1 MITLGWRDPAADWLD
16 LSGEDGVRISF
27 SGPCLWS
34 RGGMMFAGCFV
45 LRMGVGLEGGT
56 VPVYVA
62 ECGTH
67 LFFLGHH

>member
-1 MITLGWRDPAADWLD
+1 
-16 LSGEDGVRISF
+16 
-27 SGPCLWS
+27 
-34 RGGMMFAGCFV
+34 MMFAGCFV

-67 LFFLGHH
+67 LFFSTITECHLLAANPMFVPSRIRGNLVTLYQLNLALGDILV